1 MVYQD
6 NPTKKY
12 VPPYDGTAYILVGDS
27 FNHKGTR
34 KIVTA
39 VDHSNM
45 MDVIRK
51 GVDNI
56 VTVLEFCIQST
67 YLRQKEAIQIF
78 NAMHQE
84 IKDPAVVVSKIL
96 PRMADP
102 LEARSLMM
110 QVINFDKVALR
121 RLMAIMGNA
130 FNPLLGIY
138 DGYYALDMSNEMD
151 RICMS
156 KLLAQSQLHKDHCMD
171 RCLFQQ
177 RKTKDLSQ
185 KGDWSAFRNE
195 VIDGVLSHISVEL
208 FNPIPQKGKVS
219 FDFSGSAKAPREAAV
234 IKDTRCVNV
243 LINLCLVP
251 REQRDSLLEE
261 LQSMQ
266 DLTRS
271 SIRSDGRY
279 QSFLTKAKAEECQLC
294 MTKFYARLLKRTSQY
309 RKALKSEVIRHST
322 DQTQANIPTVEEES
336 DSDDSVDST
345 SHIVYEENELAEI
358 ERQNDID
365 LALLELGTLPSSKR
379 DKFTQS
385 DRTQTLRRGAFLKP
399 DSKVFSQEKVEDVAN
414 LESPHTTK
422 VEEVE
427 SDESDFEFQLEDDED
442 DEYEKKSDQAL
453 PLTATTLSKIP
464 AADSTV
470 PKKKKAKKFF
480 NLTRSSAYIA
490 DYSSLMR
497 RKQDPLFNANIK
509 ASRIVLAIVDILSR
523 VYIKARHLA
532 LILKWFPLGRTHRTR
547 HFGTYRV
554 EMAVLLYSRV
564 VDIHNMDL
572 VGRVLTV
579 YEWACF
585 ICRIGILNI
594 YNPLKPEGPI
604 CLDMSRRDERK
615 VAEILTALSV
625 IEPGENWLE
634 ATFRWS
640 YDSVTIPGWELTQS
654 WLAAETVPDKGVV
667 FVIYYS
673 GEGQRIRGCVA
684 DVPARKSL
692 LALVMGDLT
701 LSFLYF
707 LGSYRRSRHHP

>member
-6 NPTKKY
+6 NPTMKY
-12 VPPYDGTAYILVGDS
+12 IPPHEGTAYILVGDS
-27 FNHKGTR
+27 FNHKGSR

-67 YLRQKEAIQIF
+67 YLRQKEAIHIF

-84 IKDPAVVVSKIL
+84 IKDPAIVVSKIL

-138 DGYYALDMSNEMD
+138 DGYYVLDMSNEMD

-156 KLLAQSQLHKDHCMD
+156 KLLVQSQLYKDQCME

-195 VIDGVLSHISVEL
+195 VIDGELGHISVEL

-219 FDFSGSAKAPREAAV
+219 FDFAGSTKAPREAAV

-266 DLTRS
+266 ALTKS
-271 SIRSDGRY
+271 SIRFDGRY
-279 QSFLTKAKAEECQLC
+279 QPFLTTAKAEECQLY
-294 MTKFYARLLKRTSQY
+294 MTKFYSRLLKRTAQY
-309 RKALKSEVIRHST
+309 RKAVKSEIIRHST

-345 SHIVYEENELAEI
+345 NHIVYEDSELAEV

-365 LALLELGTLPSSKR
+365 LAMLELGTLPSSKR
-379 DKFTQS
+379 EKFTQS
-385 DRTQTLRRGAFLKP
+385 DRAHTLRRGAFLRP
-399 DSKVFSQEKVEDVAN
+399 DSKMISQEKIEAASTFEAN
-414 LESPHTTK
+414 ESAK
-422 VEEVE
+422 QIQQVE
-427 SDESDFEFQLEDDED
+427 SDESDYEFQLDEEDED
-442 DEYEKKSDQAL
+442 DDDKKNEGET
-453 PLTATTLSKIP
+453 PLTADALSKLP
-464 AADSTV
+464 SNVTQ
-470 PKKKKAKKFF
+470 PKQKKAKKFF

-497 RKQDPLFNANIK
+497 RKNDPLFNANIK

-640 YDSVTIPGWELTQS
+640 YDSTTIPGWELTQS
-654 WLAAETVPDKGVV
+654 WLTAETVPDKGIV
-667 FVIYYS
+667 FLIYYS

-692 LALVMGDLT
+692 LALVITFGILFDIHRCAST
-701 LSFLYF
+701 
-707 LGSYRRSRHHP
+707 RPT